1 MIDDQLRAALAQF
14 DTPTLCNALE
24 RVAPERRGRGFTRE
38 PLVCAAPS
46 LAPIVGYARTAR
58 IRASG
63 PSGRDADAER
73 TIDLAYYRYMASP
86 PHPTVCVIQDV
97 DPQPGVGAWWGEV
110 HSHVHQGLGSL
121 GVVTNGSIRDL
132 DQLARGF
139 QLLAGSVSPS
149 HAFVH
154 VVDYGLPVE
163 VAGMPVAPGDLIH
176 ADRHG
181 AVVVPAECAAR
192 LPDAARA
199 IVREERVLIEASRE
213 PGFGISVL
221 ERILRPGAH

>member
-1 MIDDQLRAALAQF
+1 MIDEQVLAALGQF

-24 RVAPERRGRGFTRE
+24 RLAPERRGHGFTKL

-46 LAPIVGYARTAR
+46 LPPIVGYARTAR

-63 PSGRDADAER
+63 PSGRDGDAER
-73 TIDLAYYRYMASP
+73 EIDLAYYRYMAST
-86 PHPTVCVIQDV
+86 PHPTVCVIEDV

-110 HSHVHQGLGSL
+110 HTHVHRGLGSL

-132 DQLARGF
+132 DQLAEGF

-154 VVDYGLPVE
+154 VVDYGTPVE

-199 IVREERVLIEASRE
+199 IVREERVLIEASRQV
-213 PGFGISVL
+213 GFGVEML
-221 ERILRPGAH
+221 ERILRRSAH